1 MSDLERSGSPTVIT
15 FSGHGVVAART
26 KESLASLQQ
35 PTVEHQCRHCHSPVI
50 TGPEHEDDDWFLRC
64 LVCGVKNLFV
74 VTLQI
79 VGWRR

>member
-1 MSDLERSGSPTVIT
+1 MSELERSGNPSEIT
-15 FSGHGVVAART
+15 FSGYGVVAART
-26 KESLASLQQ
+26 KESLARQQ
-35 PTVEHQCRHCHSPVI
+35 HAIEYRCKHCQSPVI
-50 TGPEHEDDDWFLRC
+50 TGPEHENDDWFLRC

>member
-1 MSDLERSGSPTVIT
+1 MSELERSGNPSEIT
-15 FSGHGVVAART
+15 FSGYGVVAART
-26 KESLASLQQ
+26 KESLSRQQ
-35 PTVEHQCRHCHSPVI
+35 HAIEYRSPVI